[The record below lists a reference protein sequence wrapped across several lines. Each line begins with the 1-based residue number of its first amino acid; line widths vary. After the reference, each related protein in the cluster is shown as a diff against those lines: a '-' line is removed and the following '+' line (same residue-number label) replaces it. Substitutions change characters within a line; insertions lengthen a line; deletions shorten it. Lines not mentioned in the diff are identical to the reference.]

1 MSKSSI
7 ADRLNKPHLSA
18 SPSDGSPLP
27 PDPVVKTRVRVNL
40 DNTIAYRRNPR
51 RTRNPRYDEIK
62 ESIRNAGLDHPP
74 VVTRESPADPYMIKK
89 GGNTRLSILRELWQ
103 ETGDRKYY
111 EFDCDFEPWTS
122 DFKNLISHMIENEMK
137 GDTLFIERA
146 LAAYDLKL
154 ELEAEKGEL
163 STRELARLIT
173 AEGWT
178 LKDTS
183 LNQMLYA
190 HENLFPIIPEAF
202 WSGIGIDRVK
212 KIRKLLETCKTFWE
226 SVAQEHEGTFDDIWK
241 PVFTAMDG
249 DGFDIDKAEH
259 ELCSAMS
266 AKLDSPVLQ
275 LRAEVQAI
283 GVGISKGGNRP
294 RDIIAEAN
302 AQEQLQKQTGTNTT
316 KAPQPPK
323 RPPELSPSN
332 PGSSQETDSSLQTEH
347 EQENQ
352 EPVNNSPAVVRHVYG
367 DLSSLQY
374 LLDYEVS
381 SLKELAYQ
389 AAVDYADTVGLSEYV
404 DYLEEDGW
412 HTGYRML
419 PPSQI
424 DSELI
429 LYWVTLWAQSHALTA
444 PISLFNAM
452 NELLEVCPSI
462 SKDNLLTLLA
472 LGSAF
477 KGRLM
482 GRQISDP
489 DANPIQ
495 WQALTELEAIVSLLV
510 DYRTH
515 SPHKLNSTVEVG
527 GE

>member
-1 MSKSSI
+1 MNKPSV
-7 ADRLNKPHLSA
+7 ADRLNKPHLGTDLSSIDVA
-18 SPSDGSPLP
+18 P
-27 PDPVVKTRVRVNL
+27 PDPVVKTRIRINL
-40 DNTIAYRRNPR
+40 DKVIAYRRNPR

-74 VVTRESPADPYMIKK
+74 VVTRESPSDPYMIKK
-89 GGNTRLSILRELWQ
+89 GGNTRLSILRELWE

-146 LAAYDLKL
+146 LAAYEIKI

-163 STRELARLIT
+163 SIRELARLIT

-178 LKDTS
+178 MKDTN
-183 LNQMLYA
+183 LGQMLYA
-190 HENLFPIIPEAF
+190 HENLFPVIPEAF
-202 WSGIGIDRVK
+202 WSGIGMDRVK
-212 KIRKLLETCKTFWE
+212 KIKKLLETCKTFWE
-226 SVAQEHEGTFDDIWK
+226 SVAQENEGTFDEIWK
-241 PVFTAMDG
+241 PVFAALDG
-249 DGFDIDKAEH
+249 DGLDVDKAEY

-266 AKLDSPVLQ
+266 AKLNSPVLQ

-283 GVGISKGGNRP
+283 GEGLSKGGNRP
-294 RDIIAEAN
+294 KDIITEAN
-302 AQEQLQKQTGTNTT
+302 AQAQLDKQSGTGAT
-316 KAPQPPK
+316 KPPAQPK
-323 RPPELSPSN
+323 RAPVESPPDAGN
-332 PGSSQETDSSLQTEH
+332 NQETDTSP
-347 EQENQ
+347 ENENAQ
-352 EPVNNSPAVVRHVYG
+352 DGPEAANKSVPVVRHVYG

-389 AAVDYADTVGLSEYV
+389 AAVDYADTVGLSEHV

-419 PPSQI
+419 PPTQL
-424 DSELI
+424 DSDLI
-429 LYWVTLWAQSHALTA
+429 LYWVTLWSHSHALTP
-444 PISLFNAM
+444 PISLLTAM
-452 NELLEVCPSI
+452 NELLEMCPTLT
-462 SKDNLLTLLA
+462 KDNLLTLLA
-472 LGSAF
+472 LGTAF

-489 DANPIQ
+489 HANPIQ
-495 WQALTELEAIVSLLV
+495 WQSLTELEAIVSLLV

-515 SPHKLNSTVEVG
+515 APQKLNGNVEAG